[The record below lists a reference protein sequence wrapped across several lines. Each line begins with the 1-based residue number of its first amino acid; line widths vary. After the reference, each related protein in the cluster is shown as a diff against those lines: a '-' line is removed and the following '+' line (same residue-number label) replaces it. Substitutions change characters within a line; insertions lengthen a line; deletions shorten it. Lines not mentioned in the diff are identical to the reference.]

1 MLGKTAGEAAGPH
14 GPLVVLGLIPVKSND
29 AINLKVL
36 KYVSGK
42 LPIVSRS

>member
-1 MLGKTAGEAAGPH
+1 MPGQTVGEAAGPR
-14 GPLVVLGLIPVKSND
+14 GPLVVLGLIPVKSNV
-29 AINLKVL
+29 AIKLKVL